1 MKKILTLLMIL
12 LALSVPAIRA
22 AAQKD
27 TLTGIR
33 LFMRV
38 CNAYKQL
45 PVQLDL
51 DIRHSANLV
60 SRPDDTAHA
69 SARFYLQQRGSYI
82 EMENMEQVVND
93 SFMLLVSKPARRMI
107 LYAHRQSVANQLSQN
122 LGFGLQDSS
131 LAKIAG
137 KFLLVS
143 SASAGD
149 TALLELVSRA
159 SIYPKLP
166 VVEEITVKYD
176 PVTTRPYQV
185 TDTRRKLVMVEKS
198 LYKAYSDRPEW
209 AGKTLAIGDSSFF
222 LVKEVS
228 SVYSYRKITH
238 DQQADLPVRIGDR
251 IVADDQGRYRPV
263 KSYADYLL
271 TQQF

>member
-22 AAQKD
+22 TAQKD

-51 DIRHSANLV
+51 DIRHSANMV
-60 SRPDDTAHA
+60 SRPEDTAHA

-159 SIYPKLP
+159 SVYPKLP

-185 TDTRRKLVMVEKS
+185 TDTRRKLVIVEKS
-198 LYKAYSDRPEW
+198 LYKAYSDKPEW

-238 DQQADLPVRIGDR
+238 DQQADLPVQIGDR

>member
-1 MKKILTLLMIL
+1 MKKILAILMTITTLL
-12 LALSVPAIRA
+12 VFTVRA
-22 AAQKD
+22 EAQKD
-27 TLTGIR
+27 TLAGIR

-51 DIRHSANLV
+51 DIRHSANIV
-60 SRPDDTAHA
+60 SRPDDTAHT

-93 SFMLLVSKPARRMI
+93 SLMLLVSRPARRMI
-107 LYAHRQSVANQLSQN
+107 LYAHRESVANQLSQYMG
-122 LGFGLQDSS
+122 LGLQDSS
-131 LAKIAG
+131 LAKVAG
-137 KFLLVS
+137 KFTLVS
-143 SASAGD
+143 SVSAGD
-149 TALLELVSRA
+149 TASLDLVSRV
-159 SIYPKLP
+159 SLYSNLP
-166 VVEEITVKYD
+166 AVEEITVNYD
-176 PVTTRPYQV
+176 PVTARPYQV

-209 AGKTLAIGDSSFF
+209 TGKTLSIGDSSFF
-222 LVKEVS
+222 LVKEVA
-228 SVYSYRKITH
+228 SVYSYSKITH
-238 DQQADLPVRIGDR
+238 DQKADLPVLIGDR
-251 IVADDQGRYRPV
+251 VVADDQGRYRPV

>member
-1 MKKILTLLMIL
+1 MKKILTLLMTL
-12 LALSVPAIRA
+12 LALSVLTVRA
-22 AAQKD
+22 VAQKD
-27 TLTGIR
+27 TLAGIR

-60 SRPDDTAHA
+60 GRPDDTAHA

-82 EMENMEQVVND
+82 EMDNMEQVVND
-93 SFMLLVSKPARRMI
+93 SLMLLVSKPARRMI
-107 LYAHRQSVANQLSQN
+107 LYAHRQSVANQLSQY

-131 LAKIAG
+131 LARIAG
-137 KFLLVS
+137 KFTLVS
-143 SASAGD
+143 TASAGD
-149 TALLELVSRA
+149 TASIELVSRA
-159 SIYPKLP
+159 SLYANLP
-166 VVEEITVKYD
+166 AVEEITVKYD
-176 PVTTRPYQV
+176 PVTARPYQV

-198 LYKAYSDRPEW
+198 LYKDYNDRPEW
-209 AGKTLAIGDSSFF
+209 AGKTLSIGDSSFF
-222 LVKEVS
+222 LIKEVA

-238 DQQADLPVRIGDR
+238 DEHADLPVRIGDR